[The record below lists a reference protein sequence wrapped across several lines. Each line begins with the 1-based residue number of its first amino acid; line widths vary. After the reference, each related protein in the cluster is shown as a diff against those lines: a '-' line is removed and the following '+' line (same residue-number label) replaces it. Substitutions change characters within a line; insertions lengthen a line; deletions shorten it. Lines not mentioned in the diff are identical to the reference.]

1 MGQALWFLVEAM
13 MTFSGVIMAL
23 FAIPKMLKH
32 PELAA
37 LKRRAGLFAI
47 PKMQEHPGL
56 VSLKRR
62 AGLCQILMSQTHRDV
77 V

>member
-1 MGQALWFLVEAM
+1 

-47 PKMQEHPGL
+47 PKMLKHPEL
-56 VSLKRR
+56 ATLKRR
-62 AGLCQILMSQTHRDV
+62 AGFFAL
-77 V
+77 